1 MCISS
6 PFGIAFPTWSHA
18 RTRPIDFEGA
28 RAVRVRA
35 NSRDRPDRDERAGW
49 GHAMAGLLAGGWRHH
64 ASRSTHQPSCQ
75 RAGCRPAVASAARG
89 RGGSGGVPYA
99 VGAGTHACMHACM
112 HRVVSCF
119 TRGALGPAGVG
130 CDRSSRRAGHRG
142 RATWHRACGRLAR
155 VCAAPPAA
163 AGASATAQGRAVAV
177 PLPWLLACQRR
188 LRAIELYGYRAP
200 SLSVVGALIG
210 LRSDTRDE
218 QCEFPSSMHDTHDLS
233 IEN

>member
-1 MCISS
+1 VKYIPVVVHFV
-6 PFGIAFPTWSHA
+6 PFWYRLSDVEPCPNEADRFRRRAGGPRPRKLS
-18 RTRPIDFEGA
+18 RQTRSRRAGRLGA
-28 RAVRVRA
+28 RDGRPARRRVA
-35 NSRDRPDRDERAGW
+35 
-49 GHAMAGLLAGGWRHH
+49 
-64 ASRSTHQPSCQ
+64 PSCQ
-75 RAGCRPAVASAARG
+75 QEYSSTIMPARGLPAGRCKCRPGPGWVWRRAIRC
-89 RGGSGGVPYA
+89 RSGD
-99 VGAGTHACMHACM
+99 TCMHACM

-188 LRAIELYGYRAP
+188 LRAIELYGYRP
-200 SLSVVGALIG
+200 IG
-210 LRSDTRDE
+210 RPAGRRGRHHYRSWVR
-218 QCEFPSSMHDTHDLS
+218 
-233 IEN
+233 